1 MRSIRKIEATA
12 QALPSRKRVAAYARV
27 SEETG
32 RLHHSISAQIS
43 RYSELIQS
51 RPDWTYIGVYADEG
65 LSGTKAESRPEF
77 QRLLADCE
85 SGRIDIILTKSIS
98 RFARNTVDLLN
109 TVRRLKELDI
119 EVRFEKENINSLDE
133 KGEVMLTLLASFAQE
148 ESRSTSENIK
158 WAIRKGFERGKMI
171 CRLLYGY
178 RYQKG
183 TLVIEAE
190 EAETVRQIF
199 SRYLA
204 GASCYQIAKE
214 LNAQNRVSYRGK
226 AFSHAVICQ
235 MIKNEKYTGDALL
248 QKYFVESHITH
259 KLKRNRGELDMHFAQ
274 NTHPAI
280 IDRDT
285 FAKVQVE
292 IAKRKGE
299 IDGRKRKAHW
309 SEKKRDE
316 HRQQYIHRETAPI
329 LHEDL
334 SLFIRCGECGK
345 NYTTYTSKLSNGTY
359 RRFWRCTS
367 HDGGPRPLVIK
378 DHDVK
383 ALICDVLKLQAF
395 DLDVMNRELSHAVL
409 LGNTITFH
417 FRDGRSAERFITKKR
432 SPNSLPQKEGR

>member
-1 MRSIRKIEATA
+1 MRTIHKIEAPVPEF
-12 QALPSRKRVAAYARV
+12 PSRKCVAAYARV
-27 SEETG
+27 SEETE

-51 RPDWTYIGVYADEG
+51 RQDWTYAGVYADEA
-65 LSGTKAESRPEF
+65 LSGTIAESRPEF

-109 TVRRLKELDI
+109 TVRRLTELGI

-148 ESRSTSENIK
+148 ESRSTSENLK

-183 TLVIEAE
+183 TLVVEPE
-190 EAETVRQIF
+190 EAEVVREIF

-214 LNAQNRVSYRGK
+214 FNAQKRASYQGK

-259 KLKRNRGELDMHFAQ
+259 KLKRNRGELDMHFAE

-280 IDRDT
+280 IGRDT

-292 IAKRKGE
+292 IARRKGE
-299 IDGRKRKAHW
+299 VDGRKRKAYW
-309 SEKKRDE
+309 SEKRRDE

-334 SLFIRCGECGK
+334 SLFIQCGECGK
-345 NYTTYTSKLSNGTY
+345 NYTTYTSKLSNGAH

-367 HDGGPRPLVIK
+367 HEGDTRPLVIK
-378 DHDVK
+378 DDDAK

-395 DLDVMNRELSHAVL
+395 DLDVMNRELSHAVVHD
-409 LGNTITFH
+409 NTITFH
-417 FRDGRSAERFITKKR
+417 FRDGRSTERFITKKR
-432 SPNSLPQKEGR
+432 SPNCLPQKEG

>member
-1 MRSIRKIEATA
+1 MRTIRRIEAPVPE
-12 QALPSRKRVAAYARV
+12 LPSRKRVAAYARV
-27 SEETG
+27 SEETE

-51 RPDWTYIGVYADEG
+51 RPDWIYTGVYADEA

-109 TVRRLKELDI
+109 TVRRLTELGI

-148 ESRSTSENIK
+148 ESRSTSENLK

-183 TLVIEAE
+183 TLVIEPE
-190 EAETVRQIF
+190 EAEVVRETF

-204 GASCYQIAKE
+204 GACCYQIAKE
-214 LNAQNRVSYRGK
+214 LNAQKRVSYRGK

-259 KLKRNRGELDMHFAQ
+259 KLKRNRGELDMHFVE
-274 NTHPAI
+274 NTHPSI

-299 IDGRKRKAHW
+299 IDGRKRKAYW
-309 SEKKRDE
+309 SEKRRDE
-316 HRQQYIHRETAPI
+316 HRQQYIHRESAPI

-345 NYTTYTSKLSNGTY
+345 NYTTYTNKLSNGTY

-367 HDGGPRPLVIK
+367 HVGVSLPLVIK
-378 DHDVK
+378 DDDAK

-395 DLDVMNRELSHAVL
+395 DLDVMNRELSHATL

-417 FRDGRSAERFITKKR
+417 YRDGRSAERFITKKR
-432 SPNSLPQKEGR
+432 SQNCLPKKEG